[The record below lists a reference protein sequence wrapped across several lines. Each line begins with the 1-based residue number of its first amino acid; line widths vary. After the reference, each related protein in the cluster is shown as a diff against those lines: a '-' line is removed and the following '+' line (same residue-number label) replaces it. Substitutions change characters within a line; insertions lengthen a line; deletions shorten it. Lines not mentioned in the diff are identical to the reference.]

1 MNRRQRRRHE
11 AQQRAHEARLRKD
24 AEQREAKQ
32 MLLYHF
38 TLLRYLK
45 HEGTIITEGLK
56 PQSGQCGLESH
67 DVVWLTTN
75 SETIFAIAWDR
86 AGNLVKQKHDCRIT
100 LVIPSHDRKLV
111 NWLVAS
117 ARSKPCKN
125 GLSISARYHRAALGR
140 WPS

>member
-1 MNRRQRRRHE
+1 
-11 AQQRAHEARLRKD
+11 
-24 AEQREAKQ
+24 

-38 TLLRYLK
+38 TLIRYLK
-45 HEGTIITEGLK
+45 YEGTIATEGLK
-56 PQSGQCGLESH
+56 PQAGQCGLQSH

-111 NWLVAS
+111 NWGKWL
-117 ARSKPCKN
+117 RRHDPDLFEHYLRN
-125 GLSISARYHRAALGR
+125 PYLGR
-140 WPS
+140 ERSHQTLQEWFVYFGAIPSSCFREMARLSWEEAAS